1 MDRDEAADTVA
12 QALWST
18 ERALDAA
25 FGELAGLLG
34 VVTRTRSDA
43 QLAMMVGQDAV
54 NEIAAAIPEMT
65 VVRDRLIDA
74 HRKLDRWQ
82 KRLGVQVR
90 ASGGQEKP
98 PDQSVQPTQVLETLR
113 PAA

>member
-1 MDRDEAADTVA
+1 MERNEAADTVA
-12 QALWST
+12 EALWSA
-18 ERALDAA
+18 ERALDSA
-25 FGELAGLLG
+25 FAELAGLLG
-34 VVTRTRSDA
+34 VVTRSRTDA
-43 QLAMMVGQDAV
+43 KLAMMVGQDAV

-98 PDQSVQPTQVLETLR
+98 PDSAVQPAQMIDVLR